1 MAEISFLDSNM
12 LVWLDET
19 GSDRR
24 NSIRKYG
31 YGLRGMTPVDH
42 LKVWGT
48 RLSCIGIWS
57 MRGMEDVHVHEGT
70 VNGGVFEDFVETTLL
85 PVLQPFDGTNP
96 RSVVVLDNA
105 SIHYLDRIY
114 DQITSTG
121 ALIRYLPPYS
131 PDLNPIE
138 EAFSKVKQFL
148 RANECA
154 YSSTATPRLLVT
166 MSFSSITQDCISYI
180 S

>member
-1 MAEISFLDSNM
+1 M

-31 YGLRGMTPVDH
+31 YGLRGMTPVEHH

-57 MRGMEDVHVHEGT
+57 MRGMEDVYVHEGT
-70 VNGGVFEDFVETTLL
+70 VNGNVFEDFVETILL

-121 ALIRYLPPYS
+121 ALIRYLPPCGS
-131 PDLNPIE
+131 WQI
-138 EAFSKVKQFL
+138 VIM
-148 RANECA
+148 
-154 YSSTATPRLLVT
+154 AT
-166 MSFSSITQDCISYI
+166 S
-180 S
+180 